1 MTIFFL
7 FNERRSDTLKTLQ
20 SLREQEGLDKIVVLQ
35 PSALDAEQKIDD
47 QQDGLVVVEEVA
59 DTFFTGKVID
69 RINAYGA
76 DYNFIYTKTTP
87 LLMGYRAVSRMVS
100 VCSDGMEMVYAD
112 HYQIRDGQTVAHPLI
127 DCQLGGVRNDF
138 DFGSVQLYAGPMVST
153 DYKYAA
159 LYYNQLCDKDE
170 ICSRVK
176 IHLPEYIYT
185 EQESDLR
192 QSGAKQ
198 FDYVNPAMR
207 EVQVEMEQAFTRHL
221 SIIDCL
227 LTPDMIRDANLGP
240 RSEATASVIIPV
252 RNRERTIGDAIR
264 SALSQVTDFPFNVIV
279 VDNHSTDGTTAAI
292 EEIRNEELGISDS
305 QSRVVHLIPER
316 DDLGIGGCWDLA
328 VRSEH
333 CGRFAVQLDS
343 DDLYSGTDTL
353 QRIVDKFYETKAA
366 MVIGSYSLVDF
377 NLNPL
382 PPGLIDHREW
392 TDHNGMNNA
401 LRING
406 LGAPRAFYVPVL
418 RKIGFPNTSY
428 GEDYAVGLAISRQY
442 KIGRIYDSL
451 YLCRRWEGNSD
462 AALPLDKINR
472 NNTYKDWLRTI
483 EIQKREDII
492 RQFVDR
498 RDLDR
503 AIERQLAAW
512 PELKQR
518 FEELDTKVLTRQ
530 LETDSDMKIA
540 VQYNP
545 ARIRST
551 GAKVDKASIANRS
564 CFLCQD
570 NQPKEQMHFNHYGK
584 YQFCINPYPI
594 LHRHFTIPLMAHKP
608 QVLGDRLYDLFD
620 LILFVSNHVFF
631 YNGAQCGAS
640 APDHFHFQMGAMD
653 ELPLQRDYD
662 TLVKDAQEID
672 DDIKLIRTFAYP
684 LFACG
689 KIDSVKKVINALP
702 TVDGEPE
709 PRFNLIAWHKENT
722 VTRTDDF
729 VFLIIPRK
737 KLRPD
742 CYFAEGDNNFC
753 ISPGSVDMSGLIIT
767 PREEDFR
774 RLDGQKAL
782 SILREVTLSEEEI
795 NKVVNKLKE
804 NG

>member
-47 QQDGLVVVEEVA
+47 QQDELVVVEEVA
-59 DTFFTGKVID
+59 DTFFTGTVID
-69 RINAYGA
+69 RVNAYGA

-100 VCSDGMEMVYAD
+100 VCSNGIEMVYAD

-138 DFGSVQLYAGPMVST
+138 DFGSMQLYAGTMASS

-159 LYYNQLCDKDE
+159 LYYNQLCSSDE
-170 ICSRVK
+170 RFPREK
-176 IHLPEYIYT
+176 IHLPEYLYT

-207 EVQVEMEQAFTRHL
+207 EVQVEMEQAFTQYL
-221 SIIDCL
+221 SVTYSL

-292 EEIRNEELGISDS
+292 EEIRNEELGISNP

-316 DDLGIGGCWDLA
+316 NDLGIGGCWDLA

-333 CGRFAVQLDS
+333 CGRFAVQLDR

-472 NNTYKDWLRTI
+472 NNAYKDCLRTI

-492 RQFVDR
+492 RQLVDR
-498 RDLDR
+498 RDLDK
-503 AIERQLAAW
+503 ALERQLAVW
-512 PELKQR
+512 PEVKQR

-530 LETDSDMKIA
+530 LETDGDMKIA

-551 GAKVDKASIANRS
+551 GAKVDKASIASRS

-620 LILFVSNHVFF
+620 LILFVPNHVFF

-640 APDHFHFQMGAMD
+640 APDHFHFQMGAID

-662 TLVKDAQEID
+662 TLMKDAQEID
-672 DDIKLIRTFAYP
+672 DDIKLIRSFAYP
-684 LFACG
+684 LFACS

-702 TVDGEPE
+702 MVDDEPE

-742 CYFAEGDNNFC
+742 CYFAEGDDNFC

-795 NKVVNKLKE
+795 NMVVNKLKE